1 MGAISIQN
9 VSFGYD
15 DAPHATARDREGA
28 ELVLRD
34 ISLEVPDGQFLCLIG
49 HSGCGKSTL
58 LRLLLGLSRPDSG
71 TVLINGKKV
80 EGPGQIGRAHV

>member
-28 ELVLRD
+28 ELVL
-34 ISLEVPDGQFLCLIG
+34 LAFQPD
-49 HSGCGKSTL
+49 
-58 LRLLLGLSRPDSG
+58 LLGDDKKKK
-71 TVLINGKKV
+71 GKRV
-80 EGPGQIGRAHV
+80 S